1 MFGDPQRIEL
11 KSQLRE
17 YKELHP
23 DMSYE
28 EIYEKYLGDW
38 EDTTEMTR
46 EAKMYQ
52 LVMTRVT
59 GQLNKSEE
67 IQQEEG
73 KIKKNEI
80 NKAAIAGCIVLVIG
94 AVAVKV
100 WMRKEKKA

>member
-1 MFGDPQRIEL
+1 M
-11 KSQLRE
+11 
-17 YKELHP
+17 HP

-28 EIYEKYLGDW
+28 EIYEKYLSDW

-46 EAKMYQ
+46 EAKIYQ
-52 LVMTRVT
+52 LIMKRVT
-59 GQLNKSEE
+59 GQLSKSEE
-67 IQQEEG
+67 VQKEEG

-100 WMRKEKKA
+100 WMKKEGK

>member
-1 MFGDPQRIEL
+1 MLFR
-11 KSQLRE
+11 S
-17 YKELHP
+17 
-23 DMSYE
+23 
-28 EIYEKYLGDW
+28 
-38 EDTTEMTR
+38 R